1 VFFTVTDTDKA
12 AARIGELGGSVFVP
26 PMDIEPG
33 RFAVV
38 TDPAGAFFQVITM
51 NEPR

>member
-1 VFFTVTDTDKA
+1 MA
-12 AARIGELGGSVFVP
+12 G

-38 TDPAGAFFQVITM
+38 TDPAGAAFCVITLHP
-51 NEPR
+51 EHIS

>member
-1 VFFTVTDTDKA
+1 MAKVT
-12 AARIGELGGSVFVP
+12 ELGGSVMRP

-38 TDPAGAFFQVITM
+38 ADHYGAAFNVM
-51 NEPR
+51 KLKEGLGG

>member
-1 VFFTVTDTDKA
+1 MADTDA
-12 AARIGELGGSVFVP
+12 AVARIPELGGSVLMP

-38 TDPAGAFFQVITM
+38 ADPTGAVFNIIALATARAG
-51 NEPR
+51 